1 MNFLLAVFRRTA
13 MCCLLCLIILATSV
27 STAQAQPITVKIN
40 DMTLASDSAPL
51 VINGRLLLPMRSIFE
66 AIGATI
72 DYFPDTRIIEASKG
86 ATFIKLSVD
95 SKIVTVNGEII
106 VLDVAPFIHQARVY
120 IPARFASET
129 LGATVG
135 FDQGKRIVNISTC
148 SIGRDS
154 INKVDQVARIK
165 SNDFGRAELSP
176 IPQLFIYNNN
186 CDWKA
191 TGETF
196 LFTLAAEHTWNIPA
210 VKDIKI
216 LPGPNPQQVTVGKAD
231 NASMTISYPKPNVMK
246 LYVEKYS
253 PWIDDSLM
261 VPMNVVLKNPDG
273 AIKVVVSREGTGQ
286 SETFTIA
293 DALKP
298 PQGIL
303 ISKQKAQIELLEYL
317 NLNAN
322 VFPYDAY
329 DTGVIWSSSDLRI
342 ASVDQTGLVR
352 GLALGTAVI
361 NVRTKQGSF
370 SDYCMIEVIPEYYSI
385 IYDYADHVN
394 RIKTMVVPIPAQN
407 ARHAGITADI
417 RLLSPG
423 KWNIDRYRDELMY
436 NQAST
441 DYPFIAK
448 SQDTLMDIEFP
459 DEQTLRITMRSA
471 QGWSSGDSLSIPLN
485 IRLENPSGEIIVSVS
500 QVSGAFENQ
509 TYRFAQ

>member
-1 MNFLLAVFRRTA
+1 MNFLRTVSRTTYL
-13 MCCLLCLIILATSV
+13 CCILCLIIFTAPVDL
-27 STAQAQPITVKIN
+27 AQAQSIAVSIN
-40 DMTLASDSAPL
+40 DAALASDSPPL
-51 VINGRLLLPMRSIFE
+51 VVNGRLLLPMRSIFE
-66 AIGATI
+66 AIGATV
-72 DYFPDTRIIEASKG
+72 DYFPDARIIEAKNDD
-86 ATFIKLSVD
+86 TFIKLAID

-106 VLDVAPFIHQARVY
+106 VLDVAPFIYQSRVY
-120 IPARFASET
+120 VPARFAAET
-129 LGATVG
+129 LGAEVD
-135 FDQGKRIVNISTC
+135 FDQSKRRVSISTC
-148 SIGRDS
+148 SIGQS
-154 INKVDQVARIK
+154 SVNKVDQTARIK
-165 SNDFGRAELSP
+165 ANDFGRAELFP
-176 IPQLFIYNNN
+176 IPQLYLYNNN

-191 TGETF
+191 DGETF
-196 LFTLAAEHTWNIPA
+196 LFTLAAEHSWNIPA
-210 VKDIKI
+210 VKNIKI
-216 LPGPNPQQVTVGKAD
+216 LSGPNPQQVTVGKAD

-246 LYVEKYS
+246 LHVEKYS
-253 PWIDDSLM
+253 PWIDDFFM
-261 VPMNVVLKNPDG
+261 VPMSVVLKNPDG
-273 AIKVVVSREGTGQ
+273 AIKVVVSREGAGQ
-286 SETFTIA
+286 NETFTIA

-322 VFPYDAY
+322 VFPHDAY
-329 DTGVIWSSSDLRI
+329 DTGAIWSSSDLRI

-370 SDYCMIEVIPEYYSI
+370 SDYCMVEVIPEYYSI
-385 IYDYADHVN
+385 IYDYADHVDK
-394 RIKTMVVPIPAQN
+394 IKPMVIPIPAQN

-436 NQAST
+436 NQLSKE
-441 DYPFIAK
+441 YPFIAK

-459 DEQTLRITMRSA
+459 DEQTLRITMRSP

-485 IRLENPSGEIIVSVS
+485 IRLENPSGEIIVSVT
-500 QVSGAFENQ
+500 QVSGSFENQ